1 MRQKCGIHWPS
12 WGEVQVTLHQTLL
25 ESGFARHC
33 HQEQKMLMTSAS
45 FVQRV
50 SPLKFLKWR
59 EKKPFKTRLY
69 AAKVAPLRNRVA
81 QQNTSS

>member
-1 MRQKCGIHWPS
+1 MWNPLAKLGRSSGNPAP
-12 WGEVQVTLHQTLL
+12 TLL